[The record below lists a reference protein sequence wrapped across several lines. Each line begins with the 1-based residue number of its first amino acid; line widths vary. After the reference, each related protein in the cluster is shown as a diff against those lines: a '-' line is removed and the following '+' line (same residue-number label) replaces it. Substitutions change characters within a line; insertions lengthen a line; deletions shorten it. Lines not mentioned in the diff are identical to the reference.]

1 MLENVKISPDVSGE
15 EIPSIKIADGVLGI
29 AGILELDV
37 AESWRSASDPDGNE
51 LAVVAHFFLDF
62 GRAWGV

>member
-1 MLENVKISPDVSGE
+1 VQDVIDE
-15 EIPSIKIADGVLGI
+15 EIPSIKIADSILGI

-37 AESWRSASDPDGNE
+37 TESWRTASDPDGNQ